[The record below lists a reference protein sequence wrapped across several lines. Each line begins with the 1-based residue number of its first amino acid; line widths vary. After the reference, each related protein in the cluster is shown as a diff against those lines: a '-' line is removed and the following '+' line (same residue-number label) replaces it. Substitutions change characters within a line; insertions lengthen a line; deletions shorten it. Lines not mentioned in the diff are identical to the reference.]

1 MDVLPHPFSVPLLSR
16 LCDSSVAVLM
26 IELYWEDGVQPALS
40 SNFSVEV
47 VLSKIALS
55 VPLPYMGEYIHLP
68 FLAQVFASPSP
79 ERKKVFCTKLNL
91 LLL

>member
-16 LCDSSVAVLM
+16 LCDSSVAVVM

-47 VLSKIALS
+47 AQSKIALS
-55 VPLPYMGEYIHLP
+55 VFPYKGGYIHLP

-79 ERKKVFCTKLNL
+79 ERKIFLCTKLNL
-91 LLL
+91 LFL

>member
-1 MDVLPHPFSVPLLSR
+1 MDVFPHPFSVPLLSR
-16 LCDSSVAVLM
+16 FCDSSVTVLM
-26 IELYWEDGVQPALS
+26 IELYWEDGVQPALR

-55 VPLPYMGEYIHLP
+55 VFPYKGGYIHLP
-68 FLAQVFASPSP
+68 FLAQVFASPLP